1 MAIGIAWAPSAAA
14 QGRDPGVDQYVPCVP
29 SAGGSDDG
37 CKRKQSKTLP
47 DEVRSALPDSKEGRA
62 LAQIATDERLGAPS
76 EANSKTEGNTKKKR
90 DRDSSDSSGTGSEL
104 SGGSGGSGS
113 GDGGG
118 ASGAVSSAVTNWDD
132 PVVPI
137 LAGLIL
143 LLTATAAF
151 AGVRRR
157 RRASGA

>member
-1 MAIGIAWAPSAAA
+1 VAIALVWAPSATA

-37 CKRKQSKTLP
+37 CKRKQSNTLP
-47 DEVRSALPDSKEGRA
+47 DEVRNALPDSGEGRA

-76 EANSKTEGNTKKKR
+76 DSGTKRKR
-90 DRDSSDSSGTGSEL
+90 DSDSDRDRSDSSTAGSETGL
-104 SGGSGGSGS
+104 GGGSSGGS
-113 GDGGG
+113 DGGG
-118 ASGAVSSAVTNWDD
+118 ASGAVSSAVTDWDD

-137 LAGLIL
+137 LAGLML
-143 LLTATAAF
+143 LLAATAAF

-157 RRASGA
+157 RRTSGA

>member
-1 MAIGIAWAPSAAA
+1 
-14 QGRDPGVDQYVPCVP
+14 VP
-29 SAGGSDDG
+29 SAGGTEDG
-37 CKRKQSKTLP
+37 CKRKQSNKLQ

-76 EANSKTEGNTKKKR
+76 DTNTKRKKR
-90 DRDSSDSSGTGSEL
+90 DRDSSDSSDSSSAGSDL
-104 SGGSGGSGS
+104 GGGSGGTGS

-118 ASGAVSSAVTNWDD
+118 ASSAVSSAVTDWDD

-143 LLTATAAF
+143 LLTVMAAF
-151 AGVRRR
+151 AGLRRR
-157 RRASGA
+157 RRTSGA